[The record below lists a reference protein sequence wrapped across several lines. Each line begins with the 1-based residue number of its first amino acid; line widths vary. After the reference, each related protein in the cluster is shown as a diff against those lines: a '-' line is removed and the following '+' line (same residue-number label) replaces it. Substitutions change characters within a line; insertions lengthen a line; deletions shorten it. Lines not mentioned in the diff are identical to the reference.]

1 MKCWRT
7 FDFERRYGTNKILIY
22 SLLLTMLFFSF
33 SFALMQSLFSKTLY
47 SGYFHFFLIALLAI
61 YPLHKLVHL
70 LPILHYWRQMKCR
83 CKMTCFCMPIISI
96 NIKQP
101 VPKRTFMVSLLLPFF
116 TINPALLI
124 CGMLFPHYIHYFTML
139 TAFHMGMCAIDLLYL
154 KAMAASPKYA
164 VIEEH
169 DRGYE
174 ILIPQ

>member
-7 FDFERRYGTNKILIY
+7 FDFEKSYGLNKIMIY
-22 SLLLTMLFFSF
+22 SLLLTTLFFSF
-33 SFALMQSLFSKTLY
+33 SFALIQPFFSQTLY
-47 SGYFHFFLIALLAI
+47 SGNFHFFLLALLVI
-61 YPLHKLVHL
+61 YPLHKLVHI
-70 LPILHYWRQMKCR
+70 LPIIRYWRQMQWKC
-83 CKMTCFCMPIISI
+83 KVNYFCMPVISI

-116 TINPALLI
+116 TINPVLLI
-124 CGMLFPHYIHYFTML
+124 CGTMFPHYIHYFTML
-139 TAFHMGMCAIDLLYL
+139 AAFHTGICAIDLLYF
-154 KAMAASPKYA
+154 KALASSPKYA